1 MTSRLFTW
9 AGNPPSLLMV
19 RVRGGDMPCLCICGQ
34 RMFLVPF
41 PKAIGTTAYH
51 SFIVVKSSLI
61 SPLELILP
69 PFLTEAS
76 VLT

>member
-1 MTSRLFTW
+1 
-9 AGNPPSLLMV
+9 
-19 RVRGGDMPCLCICGQ
+19 
-34 RMFLVPF
+34 MFLAPF

-61 SPLELILP
+61 FPLELILP
-69 PFLTEAS
+69 PFLTEAR